1 MSPADDK
8 IWSDQVCIECLQL
21 LDRRSCDALEMVC
34 GSIGRL
40 AESTSPQ
47 AKSPLEEQEKH
58 YSIFGR
64 RVPAELRPYEFPVYR
79 QLFLMGAVLWYF
91 VDVGLDLFVAGTY
104 LEAHLSGRDSHALS
118 YFIATMA
125 FLVVP
130 SALVQLQSWLLYFWS
145 YHVCGNQGPF
155 RLFRKFCH
163 APHQSGGCVALAC
176 SDTGA
181 CDAEKLLVA
190 PLPRARPRDL
200 PIRQEESPFPTIYLR
215 GARHQTREQQS
226 SCHPH
231 PRLSPHVV
239 SAPFDE
245 SSNLEQVDG
254 QEVRQDGVVCD
265 SPPPN
270 LSPSADTNPKG
281 EHACYCSHTPHMIDG
296 TGPGHALGEST
307 DGGTS
312 FYPLDCLSR
321 LDFVTVTSLHVLQL
335 AFPVRAVRLLWF
347 CTRDPFSY
355 FRYKDISFLRLMEAF
370 LESGSQAVL
379 QLYLMQVQEEPVV
392 FYRIITPLSILSS
405 FVGLALAAADF
416 ASAGKDILAYFP
428 ISCLPGISQVKKDEA
443 VHERMSWTVY
453 FVVIFWHLCI
463 ISARGL
469 AVSFF
474 AAGFRGYVF
483 VILAVHYVVMVWW
496 MYRETGQMYLLT
508 AGDEGKPSRMC
519 WLCDRYLIEFI
530 VAGINMFFYFSVY
543 DDGDESDNGAPALKY
558 ITAYHI
564 LVFVENVVMTLM
576 WFAVVDLEVW
586 YSYVGL
592 AAVFVL
598 YGMGL
603 GFMCLYYRLPSPEN
617 KAEGQV
623 WDHFHCHGHV
633 GKENLRRVQRF
644 TSTLNWFFDHNRVA
658 AEIHAHKPPAA

>member
-1 MSPADDK
+1 
-8 IWSDQVCIECLQL
+8 
-21 LDRRSCDALEMVC
+21 MVR

-40 AESTSPQ
+40 AKSTSPR
-47 AKSPLEEQEKH
+47 AESPLEEEEKHQSLH

-64 RVPAELRPYEFPVYR
+64 RVPDELRPYEFPVYR
-79 QLFLMGAVLWYF
+79 QLFLMAAVLWYF

-145 YHVCGNQGPF
+145 YHVCGNQGPS
-155 RLFRKFCH
+155 RLFRRFCH
-163 APHQSGGCVALAC
+163 ASHQSGGPVSCVALAC

-181 CDAEKLLVA
+181 CDAEKLLVG
-190 PLPRARPRDL
+190 PPPRARPPDI
-200 PIRQEESPFPTIYLR
+200 PIRPERSPFPPIC
-215 GARHQTREQQS
+215 QTGERQGR
-226 SCHPH
+226 CHPH

-239 SAPFDE
+239 FAPCDE
-245 SSNLEQVDG
+245 SSNLEQEDG
-254 QEVRQDGVVCD
+254 MC
-265 SPPPN
+265 
-270 LSPSADTNPKG
+270 T
-281 EHACYCSHTPHMIDG
+281 
-296 TGPGHALGEST
+296 GHAMGEST
-307 DGGTS
+307 DGGAS

-335 AFPVRAVRLLWF
+335 GFPVRAVRLLWF

-355 FRYKDISFLRLMEAF
+355 FRYRDISFLRLMEAI
-370 LESGSQAVL
+370 LESGPQAIL

-416 ASAGKDILAYFP
+416 ASAGKDILAFFP
-428 ISCLPGISQVKKDEA
+428 LSCLSGISQVKKDEA
-443 VHERMSWTVY
+443 MHGRMSWSVY

-469 AVSFF
+469 ALSFF

-483 VILAVHYVVMVWW
+483 LILGVHYVAMVWW
-496 MYRETGQMYLLT
+496 MYHETGQMYLLT
-508 AGDEGKPSRMC
+508 GREGKQSGGMC
-519 WLCDRYLIEFI
+519 CLCDRYLIEFI

-543 DDGDESDNGAPALKY
+543 DTGDESDSGAHALKCV
-558 ITAYHI
+558 TTYHI
-564 LVFVENVVMTLM
+564 LVFVENAVMTLM
-576 WFAVVDLEVW
+576 WFATVDLELW
-586 YSYVGL
+586 YSCAGL

-603 GFMCLYYRLPSPEN
+603 GFMSVYYCLSS
-617 KAEGQV
+617 AESKTEGPV
-623 WDHFHCHGHV
+623 WDHYHCHGHV
-633 GKENLRRVQRF
+633 GKENLKRVQRF
-644 TSTLNWFFDHNRVA
+644 TSTLNWYFDHNRVA